1 MARLSHRGHDA
12 MLVQVLDR
20 QELRFEID
28 TPALF
33 EGLEGEAGVEADPR
47 AVRSA
52 YLELLRAHVDGV
64 DRIARGFGADA
75 LVCDT
80 HEAVGP
86 VLAALLD
93 RRMSFAGRR
102 GG

>member
-1 MARLSHRGHDA
+1 
-12 MLVQVLDR
+12 MLVQTLDR
-20 QELRFEID
+20 QELRFDID

-33 EGLEGEAGVEADPR
+33 EDLEGAGGIEADPR
-47 AVRSA
+47 AVRA
-52 YLELLRAHVDGV
+52 TYLELVREHVEGV
-64 DRIARGFGADA
+64 QRIARGFGADA
-75 LVCDT
+75 VVCDT
-80 HEAVGP
+80 HEAIGP